1 MFRRPRNFFLCL
13 FTSLRQPARLP
24 AVVQRLDQHVGLSMQ
39 QAIETIS
46 RRSMKRECLVNTVAT
61 IGLLAAGGLL
71 VLAMQSFVLWFF
83 ARYLWMW

>member
-1 MFRRPRNFFLCL
+1 M
-13 FTSLRQPARLP
+13 
-24 AVVQRLDQHVGLSMQ
+24 H

-61 IGLLAAGGLL
+61 VGLLAAGALL

-83 ARYLWMW
+83 AKYLWMW